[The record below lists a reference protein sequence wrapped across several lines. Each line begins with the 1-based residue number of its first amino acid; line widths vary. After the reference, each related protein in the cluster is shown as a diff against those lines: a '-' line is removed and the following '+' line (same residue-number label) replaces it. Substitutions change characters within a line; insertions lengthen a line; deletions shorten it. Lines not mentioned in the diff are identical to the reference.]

1 MSDDNEVLLSVR
13 GEARQTVAPDVAVL
27 AGSITATRSSKA
39 DAIRATASALDNL
52 TAELVRLGGVP
63 LTVESERSTLTW
75 SAFSART
82 QVEREHEPKTGRHEP
97 TGRVIASVSLNLA
110 VRDFGSLDSLGTV
123 IARQEEYHVQRVAW
137 QVADDN
143 PAWSSVRAAAIE
155 AAVRQGRHY
164 AAALG
169 GSLTRVEHIADVG
182 LLGGSAEGRP
192 IKMAGAAGARLM
204 SGGGDEGDTPSLD
217 PVPQEVT
224 AVIEARFV
232 ADGVRHPSR
241 L

>member
-1 MSDDNEVLLSVR
+1 MNHDDDVLLSVR

-27 AGSITATRSSKA
+27 VGSITATRSSKA
-39 DAIRATASALDNL
+39 DAIQATALVLDNL
-52 TAELVRLGGVP
+52 TAELVGLGGVP
-63 LTVESERSTLTW
+63 LTVESVRSTLTW

-97 TGRVIASVSLNLA
+97 TGRIIATVSLILA
-110 VRDFGSLDSLGTV
+110 LRDFGLLDALGAV
-123 IARQEEYHVQRVAW
+123 IARQDEFHVQRVAW
-137 QVADDN
+137 HVADDN

-155 AAVRQGRHY
+155 AAMGQGRDY

-169 GSLTRVEHIADVG
+169 GSLTRIEHIADVG

-192 IKMAGAAGARLM
+192 IVARAASARLM

-232 ADGVRHPSR
+232 ASGVR